1 MVVMFVLL
9 LLFFNLPAFS
19 ISGENSHVVMIAIS
33 AAVVI
38 IVLTV
43 VIYILIGRWV
53 YLAKLL
59 TLTVTF
65 SLPLVALESKDCV
78 LKEVIE
84 EIRMFSF

>member
-1 MVVMFVLL
+1 MVVMFVLM

-65 SLPLVALESKDCV
+65 SLPWVVLGSEDCV

-84 EIRMFSF
+84 KIRMFLF